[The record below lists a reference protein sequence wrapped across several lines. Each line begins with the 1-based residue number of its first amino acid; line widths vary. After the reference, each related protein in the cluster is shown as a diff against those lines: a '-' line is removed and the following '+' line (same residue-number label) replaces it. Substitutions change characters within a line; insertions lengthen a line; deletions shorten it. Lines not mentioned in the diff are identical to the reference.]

1 MIRTDDLADILERLC
16 PMFVLLD
23 PTGHILRVG
32 PTLQKLRPD
41 QPMPTHQFLELFEL
55 TRPRAVANLADLLA
69 ISGAK
74 LHLRF
79 RDEPQ
84 TSLKG
89 AIVGLPDGAG
99 AIVNLSFGISVL
111 DAVRDY
117 ALSSADF
124 SATDLTIELLYLVEA
139 KSAAME
145 ASRTLN
151 LRLQGAM
158 IAAEEQAYT
167 DTLTGLKNRRAMDHI
182 LGRLIAGGGSFALMH
197 LDLDYFKSV
206 NDTLGHAA
214 GDHVL
219 QQAARIMVEET
230 RDVDTVA
237 RVGGDEFV
245 LIFDRMQDRG
255 RLEQIAKR
263 LIAQLEQPIPFGA
276 QICRISASVGT
287 VLCGPS
293 QHPEAAQLLHD
304 ADLAL
309 YAAKHAGRACHRFFD
324 PSMLLGDGNDA
335 ASAEA
340 AVSTAPAL
348 PTTPAAEACSK
359 KLSDIPPLS
368 GPSGSAAETRQ
379 NGATHG
385 V

>member
-1 MIRTDDLADILERLC
+1 MISTDKLADIMDHLC

-23 PTGHILRVG
+23 ATGHILRVG
-32 PTLQKLRPD
+32 PTLQKLRAD
-41 QPMPTHQFLELFEL
+41 QPVVGQRFLELFEL
-55 TRPRAVANLADLLA
+55 KRPRMVTDFDELLA
-69 ISGAK
+69 TAGNK
-74 LHLRF
+74 LHLQF
-79 RDEPQ
+79 RDAPQ

-89 AIVGLPDGAG
+89 AIVPLPDEGPGDGEGKAGKGGAL
-99 AIVNLSFGISVL
+99 INLSFGISVL

-117 ALSSADF
+117 ALNSADF

-158 IAAEEQAYT
+158 IAAEEQAFT
-167 DTLTGLKNRRAMDHI
+167 DTLTGLKNRRALDHI
-182 LGRLIAGGGSFALMH
+182 LDRMIASGKGFALMN

-230 RDVDTVA
+230 RDEDIVA

-245 LIFDRMQDRG
+245 IIFDQLRDRSKLKRIAG
-255 RLEQIAKR
+255 RLIER
-263 LIAQLEQPIPFGA
+263 LEVPIPFGNNS
-276 QICRISASVGT
+276 CRISASAGT
-287 VLCGPS
+287 VIRAAS
-293 QHPEAAQLLHD
+293 AQPEAAQLLHE

-309 YAAKHAGRACHRFFD
+309 YAAKRAGRACHRFYHPD
-324 PSMLLGDGNDA
+324 MHDDTTPGNTD
-335 ASAEA
+335 
-340 AVSTAPAL
+340 TAPA
-348 PTTPAAEACSK
+348 ERGE
-359 KLSDIPPLS
+359 
-368 GPSGSAAETRQ
+368 GPETMPGSSAQ
-379 NGATHG
+379 